1 MWIEAWQWAH
11 GQSSDV
17 GGEEGLAWAWA
28 RELARC
34 DGSGGKKKHGKTR
47 QACSSSHQ
55 RCSERESQSESDE
68 EAKIGRSKPRMAFT
82 SRTRTKGSVAH
93 EGTTDAPRNGE
104 VLKKEFWN
112 EGMSR
117 PVPKAP
123 PGFRKGEEEP
133 ENTKGKNRVRGERPS
148 PTPEGVVTRR
158 ERERDTSPTHEGV
171 VMRRERSVNH
181 PRGCWCAT
189 RRGRERC
196 VAHPRGCRYTE
207 REERQPSPRMVKEG
221 VEGGAKKDGGGKL
234 QGWTRTLVLPRL
246 TTRQACSSSH
256 QRCSE
261 RESQSESD
269 EEAKIGR
276 SKPRMAFTSRTRTK
290 GSVAHEGTTDA
301 PRNGEVLKK
310 EFWNEGMSRPVPK
323 APPGFRKGEE
333 EPENTKQ
340 ERSYQEPKARERA
353 NQKRPKTPTGAARKA
368 RRSKENEGIETRI
381 D

>member
-1 MWIEAWQWAH
+1 MNPNHSGMYIE
-11 GQSSDV
+11 
-17 GGEEGLAWAWA
+17 
-28 RELARC
+28 ELAEGDKEDHDHFHSRE
-34 DGSGGKKKHGKTR
+34 DTPARNILELTRTWSTLVSRSKGKHFRPTMEWAETR

-133 ENTKGKNRVRGERPS
+133 ENTKGKNRVNTEKEKRKQTKS
-148 PTPEGVVTRR
+148 PRR
-158 ERERDTSPTHEGV
+158 E
-171 VMRRERSVNH
+171 
-181 PRGCWCAT
+181 A
-189 RRGRERC
+189 
-196 VAHPRGCRYTE
+196 VAHPRGCRYAERERERYIAHPRGCRYAE
-207 REERQPSPRMVKEG
+207 REERQPSTWMLKEG

-368 RRSKENEGIETRI
+368 RRSKENEGMETRI